1 MSYQKA
7 FLILIHPDAY
17 HSGEPAQIAGVVLG
31 TPEDGME
38 RPCYVV
44 DFYDGYRDYI
54 LVSDTSLYKI
64 VSAEY
69 IRDEVQKLTEQ
80 YKNDLGLRDGG
91 ISAKATYAKIKK
103 MAPRA
108 ILVEILESTF
118 LTT

>member
-1 MSYQKA
+1 MPYKKA
-7 FLILIHPDAY
+7 FLILIHPDVY
-17 HSGEPAQIAGVVLG
+17 HGGEPAEIVGVVLG
-31 TPEDGME
+31 SPEGPAE

-54 LVSDTSLYKI
+54 LVSESSLYKI

-103 MAPRA
+103 MAPPA
-108 ILVEILESTF
+108 MLVEILENTR
-118 LTT
+118 